1 MVKKHTAALI
11 PSLTLH
17 KIEQIIK
24 GLVTI
29 LLKKRVCLP
38 TQFKLFLYIVFCNGV
53 WIMKKRTKE
62 QIETWVFLKQSTHL

>member
-24 GLVTI
+24 GLVTM
-29 LLKKRVCLP
+29 LLKVGMYPYAAQMSFAHCVVWRSA
-38 TQFKLFLYIVFCNGV
+38 V
-53 WIMKKRTKE
+53 WIMKRE
-62 QIETWVFLKQSTHL
+62 LKSKLKHGCFFKVY